1 MANPLTRLYR
11 ACDPLESLRPEDPRY
26 VNCDDVRGENLALEY
41 ARGFRLADPAK
52 PEVRVF
58 AGHRGVGKTSELLRL
73 KGLLETAAGD
83 ERPFLVIFADVTDKL
98 DLNDVDFPD
107 LLVFLAGEVQRQLRE
122 AKLPGFGAASAT
134 IGRLWDELKG
144 LLGKEVDLTSID
156 ADLPYAGLTLELKN
170 RPNARADLR
179 KAIERQS
186 TSLVAAVNDLLDTAT
201 VKLRDTKREG
211 LVLIV
216 DGLDKVHRRELE
228 DGRSN
233 THERLFIHRGEQ
245 LASIRAHVVYT
256 VPISLIYA
264 PEFAQVEQTFGGF
277 QVPVPMIKVR
287 GREGEDEPAGIA
299 KLREMI
305 DRRCRFADV
314 DETTVFDAPETC
326 RLLCE
331 MSGGHPRHLMMLLRA
346 ATHLVDTLP
355 ITRAAVDRSVRNYG
369 NSLLREVPDHFWPK
383 LHAFDTPQHEIPKD
397 DDHQQML
404 LLLHIFEYMNDR
416 PWWEVNP
423 VLRTLEKFRG

>member
-1 MANPLTRLYR
+1 MPNPLTRLYR
-11 ACDPLESLRPEDPRY
+11 ACDPLESLPPDDPRY

-41 ARGFRLADPAK
+41 ARGLRLADPIK

-73 KGLLETAAGD
+73 KGLLESPSGD
-83 ERPFLVIFADVTDKL
+83 DRPFLVIFADVTDRL

-107 LLVFLAGEVQRQLRE
+107 LLVFLASEVQRQLGD
-122 AKLPGFGAASAT
+122 ADIPGFGDPSES
-134 IGRLWDELKG
+134 IRRLWDDIKQ
-144 LLGKEVDLTSID
+144 LLGKEVDLTSIE
-156 ADLPYAGLTLELKN
+156 ADVPYASLTLELKN
-170 RPNARADLR
+170 RPNARAELR
-179 KAIERQS
+179 RAIERQS
-186 TSLVAAVNDLLDTAT
+186 TPLVVAVNDLLELAT
-201 VKLRDTKREG
+201 VRLRENGREG

-228 DGRSN
+228 GGSN

-245 LASIRAHVVYT
+245 LTSLDAHVVYT
-256 VPISLIYA
+256 VPISLIYS

-287 GREGEDEPAGIA
+287 GAEGDEEPAGIA
-299 KLREMI
+299 KLRDI
-305 DRRCRFADV
+305 IGARCAFAEVDV
-314 DETTVFDAPETC
+314 ETVFDAPETC
-326 RLLCE
+326 RRLCD

-346 ATHLVDTLP
+346 ATHLVDVLP
-355 ITRAAVDRSVRNYG
+355 LTRAAVDRAVRNYG
-369 NSLLREVPDHFWPK
+369 NSLLREVPDRFWPK
-383 LHAFDTPQHEIPKD
+383 LRAFDQPQDDIPTD

-423 VLRTLEKFRG
+423 VLRTLEKFRD